1 MIEERLTVGAF
12 HEVMSCVA
20 SLLVNDPSMA
30 A

>member
-1 MIEERLTVGAF
+1 LTVGAF